1 MTILNEKESNA
12 PVSRVLYPTP
22 PCGRANGASV
32 IYLLR
37 RLPGGSSILPSI
49 APCEPYPTG
58 RNGCRLGR
66 TALGR
71 WFTRTC
77 SLQTEQ
83 PGSRLPTGGLLHR
96 LLTLTP
102 MIPSRKGI
110 VSKTGR
116 SFSSSVSYRC
126 RQLALSPVERPVLPG
141 LSSRAPVGTS
151 DRPWHCFHDA
161 KVRRRN
167 QKAKKIFGFF
177 STSSYLCTQFIK

>member
-1 MTILNEKESNA
+1 MKKESNA

-49 APCEPYPTG
+49 ARCEPYPTG

-141 LSSRAPVGTS
+141 LSSRALWAPATDRGTAFTMQRYEEGS
-151 DRPWHCFHDA
+151 
-161 KVRRRN
+161 KK
-167 QKAKKIFGFF
+167 QKKFLVF
-177 STSSYLCTQFIK
+177 SALLRTFAPNL